1 MPANCQ
7 SSRPA
12 LCKVKDLD
20 ARWCTSITCHVSAA
34 LCERCDGLSP
44 YNSIRAAGE
53 EMIEHA
59 VNDETQRLKDLEDV
73 EL

>member
-12 LCKVKDLD
+12 LCKIKDLN

-34 LCERCDGLSP
+34 LCERCDGISP
-44 YNSIRAAGE
+44 HRLVKTRSD
-53 EMIEHA
+53 EMIEQA
-59 VNDETQRLKDLEDV
+59 VNEETQRLKDLEEV